1 MAAPEGYTP
10 LAIVGYTDKGTY
22 SAGTTYNKYNVLLYD
37 GSSYV
42 AIKDGLIGVTPSN
55 DGVNWRTFAN
65 GFPSNGVTTDN
76 FQSTLG
82 NYLAN
87 NGTTTSAGF
96 ALDARYGKTLQDS
109 VDALIRKTIVVKWW
123 NDNIP
128 RTINGETGIDVGA
141 GDPPTVFPSYPGLTF
156 VSCVGGHGNGEVGLL
171 VSGNKWIFN
180 TTAKQKTYTGITW
193 YLVYKGTEE

>member
-22 SAGTTYNKYNVLLYD
+22 NAGTTYNKYNVVLYD

-42 AIKDGLIGVTPSN
+42 AIKDGVTGVTPSN

-87 NGTTTSAGF
+87 NGTTTNSGF

-109 VDALIRKTIVVKWW
+109 VDALNRKW
-123 NDNIP
+123 NLDAN
-128 RTINGETGIDVGA
+128 TSYVSMGKASDGNSYVSFYDKENHHFQFVFNDTGIRFGKDDG
-141 GDPPTVFPSYPGLTF
+141 
-156 VSCVGGHGNGEVGLL
+156 
-171 VSGNKWIFN
+171 SG
-180 TTAKQKTYTGITW
+180 
-193 YLVYKGTEE
+193 YKVVWNINSQ

>member
-22 SAGTTYNKYNVLLYD
+22 NAGTTYNKYNVVLYD

-42 AIKDGLIGVTPSN
+42 SIKDGVTGVTPSN

-87 NGTTTSAGF
+87 NGTTTNSGF

-109 VDALIRKTIVVKWW
+109 VDALNRKTSDIVMIKSVNAVAPELNNRVTVNAEVPEGYKFLCWLQAITNGW
-123 NDNIP
+123 IGNSNAASQNPTTDFYTSVGTGGNINCP
-128 RTINGETGIDVGA
+128 
-141 GDPPTVFPSYPGLTF
+141 
-156 VSCVGGHGNGEVGLL
+156 
-171 VSGNKWIFN
+171 
-180 TTAKQKTYTGITW
+180 
-193 YLVYKGTEE
+193 YLVIKI